1 MERPKQ
7 RKWWFG
13 VCADF
18 SEKED
23 IPVSIVRLF
32 VLLYIPVRLGP
43 VFYFIYYWVIRN
55 REPLP
60 LKSLERD
67 LQISKIKIHYYGS

>member
-18 SEKED
+18 SETVG
-23 IPVSIVRLF
+23 IPFSIVRLF

-43 VFYFIYYWVIRN
+43 VFYFIYYLGYPEQGAFAI
-55 REPLP
+55 E
-60 LKSLERD
+60 
-67 LQISKIKIHYYGS
+67 ISGTGSADIKN